1 MSKRAGVVGIGNM
14 GSGLA
19 KNLIANGFTVTG
31 IDLKDDRMAAFAQ
44 MGGTQATSPA
54 EVGANADAVFVMVMT
69 GDEAK
74 QVIFAENGLLSTL
87 AEGSAIIL
95 TATIKPHEAVEI
107 ATRMEGSGVNLIDS
121 PVSGGYPGAQGGTLT
136 LMAAAP
142 AEWLEE
148 FKPFMEAVSATIHHV
163 GTEAGMGQ
171 TMKAVLQSIIGSMFS
186 ATFEATVLAAKAGL
200 SGQAVFDV
208 VQSSSAGNTITKT
221 SLENI
226 IDRKF
231 HDTGSHIDTMH
242 KDLTI
247 SMDLG
252 EQLLVPLNTASAA
265 MQVFHA
271 GKAAHPTGDNWAS
284 TLVMEE
290 ICGAKLER

>member
-1 MSKRAGVVGIGNM
+1 MDKRAGVVGIGNM

-31 IDLKDDRMAAFAQ
+31 IDLKADRMAAFKA
-44 MGGTQATSPA
+44 MGGVAAESPA
-54 EVGANADAVFVMVMT
+54 EVSANADAVFVMVMT

-74 QVIFAENGLLSTL
+74 EVIFAEDGLLSTMTQ
-87 AEGSAIIL
+87 GSAIIL

-107 ATRMEGSGVNLIDS
+107 AARMEGSGVRLIDS
-121 PVSGGYPGAQGGTLT
+121 PVSGGYPGAQAGTLT

-142 AEWLEE
+142 AEWLTE
-148 FKPFMEAVSATIHHV
+148 FAPFMEAVSATIHHV
-163 GTEAGMGQ
+163 GTQAGQGQ

-200 SGQAVFDV
+200 TGQAVLDV

-252 EQLLVPLNTASAA
+252 EQLLVPLHTASAA
-265 MQVFHA
+265 MQIFHA

-284 TLVMEE
+284 TLVLEK